1 MMSPLPTS
9 IVIYVNAISGGAGK
23 NAVKYADI
31 LARGGYRVTLACGHA
46 PSLDQF
52 QPDAAVHIK
61 VFGTRSKLLAIP
73 HLRRV
78 LALEA
83 PQICLVVDASNMPA
97 MLLAL
102 SACPIRP
109 KLVLREALS
118 TWQRLQM
125 RGPVMRRIKWLIHT
139 AGYRRCD
146 KVIALTRDMKR
157 ELTTHW
163 GLPEDRIALIPNGV
177 DVAPMRASGTVRQD
191 NLIVCVSRL
200 EQQKDIATLL
210 RAFAIVRKSVACR
223 LAVAGTGRL
232 QGALESLAD
241 TLKIA
246 RDVQF
251 LGHVDDTAT
260 LYASARLVV
269 LSSLWEGFPNV
280 VIEAL
285 AQGTP
290 VVSTR
295 TPGAVEILENTK
307 AGLLCDL
314 GDAEDMAEKI
324 MLALSLDWD
333 ETEILNCAALYSD
346 SELTNNVL
354 QCIKYI

>member
-1 MMSPLPTS
+1 MPPPPTS
-9 IVIYVNAISGGAGK
+9 IVIYVSAISGGAGK
-23 NAVKYADI
+23 NAVKYANI
-31 LARGGYRVTLACGHA
+31 LAHGGYRVILACGHA
-46 PSLDQF
+46 PSLGQF
-52 QPDAAVHIK
+52 QPDAAVMLK

-73 HLRRV
+73 GLRRV
-78 LALEA
+78 LAQEA
-83 PQICLVVDASNMPA
+83 PEICLVVDASNMPA

-102 SACPIRP
+102 SACPSRP

-157 ELTTHW
+157 ELMTHW
-163 GLPEDRIALIPNGV
+163 GLSEKTIALIPNGV
-177 DVAPMRASGTVRQD
+177 DVAPARAAETLRQE

-210 RAFAIVRKSVACR
+210 GAFAIVRKSVACR
-223 LAVAGTGRL
+223 LAIAGTGRL
-232 QGALESLAD
+232 QGALESLAE
-241 TLKIA
+241 TLGIA
-246 RDVQF
+246 QDVQF
-251 LGHVDDTAT
+251 LGHVDDTAA

-314 GDAEDMAEKI
+314 GNAEDMAEKI
-324 MLALSLDWD
+324 VQALSQNWNSSLIRNRA
-333 ETEILNCAALYSD
+333 EIYSNDKLTTRALQVFES
-346 SELTNNVL
+346 V
-354 QCIKYI
+354 